1 MGLTCQSAAFSL
13 PPGLHYLNCA
23 YMGPLPRES
32 QQAGIAGIGR
42 KGNPST
48 IVPADFFSESEEVRR
63 LFAELINGDSSRIAI
78 IPAVSYGVATV
89 ARNTPIEQGQNIVVV
104 GEDFPSD
111 VYGWRK
117 SAQKAAAELR
127 VIAPPPPQGAN
138 RGAAWNELVLAAIDQ
153 NTAVVALPHVHWTDG
168 TRFDLMKIGRAA
180 RAARAALIVD
190 ATQSAGALPFDVQQ
204 VQPDAVICAGYKWL
218 LGPYSTALAYF
229 GPRYD
234 GGEPIEENWIARK
247 GSEDFQRLID
257 YEDEYD
263 SGAIRYDG
271 GQRSN
276 FILLPMLI
284 AALRL
289 VLKLTPEGI
298 QQYCERLIQQP
309 IDRARE
315 LGFSVEERQWRGSH
329 LFGLRAPEG
338 MDLMRLFRALQA
350 RSVAVSLRGSAIR
363 VSPHVYNSEED
374 LNALIQALGDVS

>member
-1 MGLTCQSAAFSL
+1 MSLTCQSAAFSL

-32 QQAGIAGIGR
+32 QQAGIAAIAR

-63 LFAELINGDSSRIAI
+63 LFAELINGDSSRVAI

-89 ARNTPIEQGQNIVVV
+89 ARNTPIERGQNIVVV

-117 SAQKAAAELR
+117 SARKAAAELR
-127 VIAPPPPQGAN
+127 VIAPPEGAN

-153 NTAVVALPHVHWTDG
+153 HTAVVALPHVHWTDG
-168 TRFDLMKIGRAA
+168 TRFDLMEIGRAA

-204 VQPDAVICAGYKWL
+204 IQPDAVICAGYKWL

-234 GGEPIEENWIARK
+234 CGEPIEDNWIARK
-247 GSEDFQRLID
+247 GSEDFQRLVEC
-257 YEDEYD
+257 EDEYD

-289 VLKLTPEGI
+289 VLNLTPEGI

-309 IDRARE
+309 IDRAQE
-315 LGFSVEERQWRGSH
+315 LGFSAEERQWRGSH

-338 MDLMRLFRALQA
+338 MDLKRLSHALQA

-363 VSPHVYNSEED
+363 VSPHVYNSDED
-374 LNALIQALGDVS
+374 LDALIQALGDVR

>member
-1 MGLTCQSAAFSL
+1 L
-13 PPGLHYLNCA
+13 
-23 YMGPLPRES
+23 R
-32 QQAGIAGIGR
+32 
-42 KGNPST
+42 
-48 IVPADFFSESEEVRR
+48 
-63 LFAELINGDSSRIAI
+63 
-78 IPAVSYGVATV
+78 
-89 ARNTPIEQGQNIVVV
+89 
-104 GEDFPSD
+104 
-111 VYGWRK
+111 
-117 SAQKAAAELR
+117 AAATPR
-127 VIAPPPPQGAN
+127 Q
-138 RGAAWNELVLAAIDQ
+138 LAAQ
-153 NTAVVALPHVHWTDG
+153 AFA
-168 TRFDLMKIGRAA
+168 RRAI
-180 RAARAALIVD
+180 LVD
-190 ATQSAGALPFDVQQ
+190 GALAFDVQQ
-204 VQPDAVICAGYKWL
+204 IQPDAVICAGYKWL

-234 GGEPIEENWIARK
+234 CGEPIEDNWITRK

-257 YEDEYD
+257 SEDDYD

-284 AALRL
+284 AALQL

-298 QQYCERLIQQP
+298 QHYCERLIQQP

-338 MDLMRLFRALQA
+338 MDVKRLSRALQA

-374 LNALIQALGDVS
+374 LDALIQALGDVS